1 MERLSGAR
9 PRNPA
14 ARFILAW
21 TNSYTGNMPRT
32 RLLAAS
38 GALLL
43 AVVVTGCSA
52 PDSDS
57 ASDPS
62 PSPTTSAV
70 DEVSTAPSDTT
81 VEPIPTEFPPALRL
95 VNYFQAAG
103 LVVED
108 PRDNT
113 DKGWCDADMWDCA
126 EFLTSEQV
134 SIAILPSAEGAERLM
149 TTGSAY
155 VSSDG
160 RVGLSFA
167 AQRTPIEQ
175 QDQFT
180 RALED
185 YLLTVSAQD

>member
-1 MERLSGAR
+1 ML
-9 PRNPA
+9 
-14 ARFILAW
+14 
-21 TNSYTGNMPRT
+21 RT

-38 GALLL
+38 GALIL
-43 AVVVTGCSA
+43 AVAVAGCSA
-52 PDSDS
+52 PDADS
-57 ASDPS
+57 AADSS
-62 PSPTTSAV
+62 PSASASTV
-70 DEVSTAPSDTT
+70 REVTPSPSDTT
-81 VEPIPTEFPPALRL
+81 VEPVPSEFPPALQL
-95 VNYFQAAG
+95 VNYFQTQG

-113 DKGWCDADMWDCA
+113 AKGWCDADVWDCS

-134 SIAILPSAEGAERLM
+134 SIVILPSADGAERLM
-149 TTGSAY
+149 ATGSAY

-167 AQRTPIEQ
+167 AQRTPVEQ

-185 YLLTVSAQD
+185 YLLTAPAQD

>member
-1 MERLSGAR
+1 MLR
-9 PRNPA
+9 
-14 ARFILAW
+14 
-21 TNSYTGNMPRT
+21 YTGLMLRT
-32 RLLAAS
+32 RLAPAL

-43 AVVVTGCSA
+43 VAVVAGCSA

-57 ASDPS
+57 AAETSPS
-62 PSPTTSAV
+62 PSASTV
-70 DEVSTAPSDTT
+70 DEVTPAPSDTT
-81 VEPIPTEFPPALRL
+81 VEPVPTEFPPALQL
-95 VNYFQAAG
+95 VNYFQTAG

-113 DKGWCDADMWDCA
+113 AKGWCDADMWDCT

-134 SIAILPSAEGAERLM
+134 SIAILPSPEGAERLM
-149 TTGSAY
+149 ATGSAY

-185 YLLTVSAQD
+185 YLLTVPAQG

>member
-1 MERLSGAR
+1 
-9 PRNPA
+9 
-14 ARFILAW
+14 
-21 TNSYTGNMPRT
+21 MPRT

-43 AVVVTGCSA
+43 AAVVTGCSA
-52 PDSDS
+52 SDSDS
-57 ASDPS
+57 AAESSPS
-62 PSPTTSAV
+62 PSASAI
-70 DEVSTAPSDTT
+70 DEVTPAPTDAT
-81 VEPIPTEFPPALRL
+81 VEPVSTEFPPALQL
-95 VNYFQAAG
+95 VNYFQTAG

-113 DKGWCDADMWDCA
+113 AKGWCDADMWDCT

-134 SIAILPSAEGAERLM
+134 SIVIQPSAEGAERM
-149 TTGSAY
+149 AAAGNAY
-155 VSSDG
+155 VSIDG

-185 YLLTVSAQD
+185 YLLTVPAQG